1 VTQDRMTTLSFEIMS
16 GLPRQ
21 GAGDATCT
29 RHALEAVPNVGPQ
42 TRLLDIGCG
51 TGSQTRA
58 LLEHSLARVLAIDN
72 YPPFVEELNRQAQ
85 RLGLADR
92 LEARVADMR
101 ELDFPPA
108 SFDVVWC
115 EGAIYNVG
123 FERGLRE
130 WRRLLVPGGH
140 MAVTEVCWTTSDPPQ
155 ECVEFWNQE
164 YPSIRTVPVLLHAI
178 DTCGYDCIAQFPMPQ
193 SAWWDD
199 YYHPLQQNVAAFR
212 ERHRH
217 EADAQQVADGVQ
229 REIDVWGKYGEFYAY
244 EFFVMRAR

>member
-1 VTQDRMTTLSFEIMS
+1 MTTWLFEIMS

-21 GAGDATCT
+21 GPGDATCT
-29 RHALEAVPNVGPQ
+29 RHALEAVPNVGPH

-51 TGSQTRA
+51 TGSQTRV
-58 LLEHSLARVLAIDN
+58 LLEHSPARVLAIDN
-72 YPPFVEELNRQAQ
+72 HRPFIEELNLEAR

-101 ELDFPPA
+101 ALDFPPG

-115 EGAIYNVG
+115 EGAVYNVG
-123 FERGLRE
+123 FETALRE
-130 WRRLLVPGGH
+130 WRRLLLPGGH
-140 MAVTEVCWTTSDPPQ
+140 LAITEVCWTTSDPPQ
-155 ECVEFWNQE
+155 ECVAFWNQE
-164 YPSIRTVPVLLHAI
+164 YPSIRNVPVLLRTVE
-178 DTCGYDCIAQFPMPQ
+178 TCDYDCIAQFPIPQ

-199 YYHPLQQNVAAFR
+199 YYRPLQQNVTAFR
-212 ERHRH
+212 DRHRR

-229 REIDVWGKYGEFYAY
+229 QEIDIWRKYGAFYAY